1 MADIVNRKQLLMP
14 GLAPF
19 YAGVEPYLY
28 PFMRVVIGLMLVPHG
43 IEKLQRGVAIFAANN
58 PAKLGFWPPTAWGWV
73 VTLIEVVGGVCIAVG
88 LFTRFFAAAAAI
100 ELAIVAFGVHAKTGY
115 FWTGRGLEYPLMW
128 GCMMLIIALRGSGEW
143 SVDRKILGREL

>member
-1 MADIVNRKQLLMP
+1 MTEAVNRNRLLIP
-14 GLAPF
+14 SLASF
-19 YAGVEPYLY
+19 YAGMEPYLY

-43 IEKLQRGVAIFAANN
+43 TEKLMRGVSVFAANN

-73 VTLIEVVGGVCIAVG
+73 VTFIEVVGGVCIAIG

-100 ELAIVAFGVHAKTGY
+100 ELAVVAFGVHGPVGY

-128 GCMMLIIALRGSGEW
+128 GCMMFIIAMRGGGEM
-143 SVDRKILGREL
+143 SVDRKVLSLEL

>member
-1 MADIVNRKQLLMP
+1 MSEVVDRNRLLFP
-14 GLAPF
+14 SLASF

-28 PFMRVVIGLMLVPHG
+28 PFMRAVVGLMLIPHG
-43 IEKLQRGVAIFAANN
+43 IEKLERGVAAFSANN
-58 PAKLGFWPPTAWGWV
+58 PAKLGFWPPTGWGWV
-73 VTLIEVVGGVCIAVG
+73 VVIIEVIGGPCIALG

-128 GCMMLIIALRGSGEW
+128 GCMMLVIALRGGGALSL
-143 SVDRKILGREL
+143 DHKLLKREL